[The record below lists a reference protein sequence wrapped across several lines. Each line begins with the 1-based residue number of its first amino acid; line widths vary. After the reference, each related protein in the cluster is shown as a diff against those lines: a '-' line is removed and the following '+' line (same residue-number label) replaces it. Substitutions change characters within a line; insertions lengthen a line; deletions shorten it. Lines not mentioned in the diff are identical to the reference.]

1 VARSLNPLLASLHSS
16 GLGSEQQLLTADGIH
31 STGKLL
37 VSDSHQL
44 VDGQGR
50 AHGRLFGV
58 GPGTSGWGAGAF
70 ARPRT
75 NAAPFRENDALAR
88 TVLGV
93 AAELVS
99 AGSASTRSTSTH
111 ATSTRSA
118 STHAT
123 GQDAPAEPAV
133 VVKA

>member
-1 VARSLNPLLASLHSS
+1 
-16 GLGSEQQLLTADGIH
+16 
-31 STGKLL
+31 
-37 VSDSHQL
+37 

-50 AHGRLFGV
+50 SSGRIFGV

-93 AAELVS
+93 AAELI
-99 AGSASTRSTSTH
+99 STH
-111 ATSTRSA
+111 SA
-118 STHAT
+118 STHST
-123 GQDAPAEPAV
+123 GQDAPAEPAA